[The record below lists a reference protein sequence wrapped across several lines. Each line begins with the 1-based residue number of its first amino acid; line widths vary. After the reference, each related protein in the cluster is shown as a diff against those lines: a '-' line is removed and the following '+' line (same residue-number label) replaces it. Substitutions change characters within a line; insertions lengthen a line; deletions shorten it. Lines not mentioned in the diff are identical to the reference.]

1 MCRGATRAWLDIW
14 RGVEAKARRTYHV
27 QTVASG
33 CGRDTELALLLS
45 RGGAQDTRAA
55 SESPR
60 CEFGG
65 HCVGVCEGDRYVV
78 SLVVWEFN
86 ARDLEVRRSMVS
98 KHTHDRLARARSS
111 KSLTS

>member
-1 MCRGATRAWLDIW
+1 MCRGAVRARLDIW
-14 RGVEAKARRTYHV
+14 RGVEARARRTYHV

-55 SESPR
+55 SESPG

-65 HCVGVCEGDRYVV
+65 HCVVVCVGDRCVV
-78 SLVVWEFN
+78 VLVVWEFN
-86 ARDLEVRRSMVS
+86 ARS
-98 KHTHDRLARARSS
+98 
-111 KSLTS
+111 